1 MASDKNTSGQL
12 LEEDYLKAIR
22 DKEKHILDKVFKQ
35 YDAIEN
41 KEHLIGLVAFTAQ
54 ALSSDD
60 LPVFTNLDKSVNR
73 YLAMSRHEQAF
84 QAKNE
89 KYFKLVEDCKNHLEE
104 IISGIDDR
112 LNVGL
117 TAFRMSLKDFITD
130 KTSNPET
137 LGLSFR
143 IGKSLLRDGDAA
155 SKVLAKSYP
164 LETKYKLMESFPR
177 GVLPYICYG
186 VSPEMEH
193 EDWIPRSFVK
203 MIDDAKAIINSAIP
217 HKLPTTSADLD
228 KVGAREFASYIKTKR
243 EKDYDFVVPLPKWLE
258 DKIDEQPDPL
268 LKKYEALKKL
278 YEHQTKERSNRV
290 LLSLCK
296 VLSVKL
302 FPECQKEGFKELTG
316 RWAALC
322 KASGVKI
329 SLSSLEKYAKK
340 VRNQKP

>member
-12 LEEDYLKAIR
+12 LEEDYPRAIKN
-22 DKEKHILDKVFKQ
+22 KEKNILDGIFKQ

-41 KEHLIGLVAFTAQ
+41 KEHLIELVAFTARDF
-54 ALSSDD
+54 SSDG
-60 LPVFTNLDKSVNR
+60 LPVFVDFYESVNR

-89 KYFKLVEDCKNHLEE
+89 QYFKLVENCKSHLDK
-104 IISGIDDR
+104 IISGIDNR
-112 LNVGL
+112 PSFGL
-117 TAFRMSLKDFITD
+117 TAFRMSLSDFITGR
-130 KTSNPET
+130 TSNMEI

-143 IGKSLLRDGDAA
+143 IEKNLLRDGAVAA
-155 SKVLAKSYP
+155 KVLAKSYP
-164 LETKYKLMESFPR
+164 LETKYKLIESFPR
-177 GVLPYICYG
+177 GCLPYICYG
-186 VSPEMEH
+186 VSPEIER
-193 EDWIPRSFVK
+193 DGWIPRSFMK

-217 HKLPTTSADLD
+217 YKLPTISPDSDT
-228 KVGAREFASYIKTKR
+228 VGAREFAAYIKAKR
-243 EKDYDFVVPLPKWLE
+243 EKDYDFAVPLPKWLE

-268 LKKYEALKKL
+268 LKKYEDLKKL

-302 FPECQKEGFKELTG
+302 FPECQKEGFKELTKH
-316 RWAALC
+316 WAALC

-340 VRNQKP
+340 VRSQKP